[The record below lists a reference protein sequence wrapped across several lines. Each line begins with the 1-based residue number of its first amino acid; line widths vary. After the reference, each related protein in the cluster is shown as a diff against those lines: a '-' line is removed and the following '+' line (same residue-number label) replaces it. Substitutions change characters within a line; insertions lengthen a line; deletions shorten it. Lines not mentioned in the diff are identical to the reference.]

1 MERVMSPKRF
11 LMEFAVVMVVYILCV
26 VVSSSLVRSM
36 PDGVAKIALALL
48 QVIPMIA
55 MAVSIVR
62 RVNAM
67 DEMGRKI
74 QLDALAVAFVCTAL
88 TTFSY
93 GFLETA
99 GFPRLSAFMVW
110 PIMGGVWC
118 VATIVGTRR
127 YQ

>member
-1 MERVMSPKRF
+1 MSPKRF
-11 LMEFAVVMVVYILCV
+11 PMEFAVILLVYILCV
-26 VVSSSLVRSM
+26 VVSSVYMSSM

-48 QVIPMIA
+48 PVIPMIA
-55 MAVSIVR
+55 MAVSIIR
-62 RVNAM
+62 RLNAM

-74 QLDALAVAFVCTAL
+74 QLEALAVAFVCTAL

-99 GFPRLSAFMVW
+99 GFPRMSAFMVW

-118 VATIVGTRR
+118 VATIIGSRR

>member
-1 MERVMSPKRF
+1 MSPKRF

-36 PDGVAKIALALL
+36 SDGVAKIALALL
-48 QVIPMIA
+48 PVIPMIA

>member
-1 MERVMSPKRF
+1 MSPKRF

-48 QVIPMIA
+48 PVIPMIA
-55 MAVSIVR
+55 MAVSMIR
-62 RVNAM
+62 RLNAM

>member
-1 MERVMSPKRF
+1 MKQPTHTIPSREEI
-11 LMEFAVVMVVYILCV
+11 LAVF
-26 VVSSSLVRSM
+26 RT
-36 PDGVAKIALALL
+36 AKGPLDAAHLASALEVKPAAQEVLG
-48 QVIPMIA
+48 
-55 MAVSIVR
+55 R
-62 RVNAM
+62 RLNAM

-118 VATIVGTRR
+118 VATIIGTRR

>member
-1 MERVMSPKRF
+1 MSPKRF

-48 QVIPMIA
+48 PVIPMIA
-55 MAVSIVR
+55 MAVSMIR
-62 RVNAM
+62 RLNAM

-88 TTFSY
+88 KTFSY

>member
-1 MERVMSPKRF
+1 MSPKRF

-26 VVSSSLVRSM
+26 VVSSSFVRSM
-36 PDGVAKIALALL
+36 PDGAARIALALL
-48 QVIPMIA
+48 PVIPMIA
-55 MAVSIVR
+55 MAVSIIR
-62 RVNAM
+62 RLNAM

-118 VATIVGTRR
+118 VATIIGTRR

>member
-1 MERVMSPKRF
+1 MSPKRF

-48 QVIPMIA
+48 PVIPMIA

-99 GFPRLSAFMVW
+99 GFPRLSPFMVW

>member
-1 MERVMSPKRF
+1 MSVKRF
-11 LMEFAVVMVVYILCV
+11 LVEFAVTMLAYMLCV
-26 VVSSSLVRSM
+26 VVSSAYMSSM
-36 PDGVAKIALALL
+36 PNGAARVALALL
-48 QVIPMIA
+48 PVIPM
-55 MAVSIVR
+55 
-62 RVNAM
+62 NAM

-118 VATIVGTRR
+118 VATIIGTRR

>member
-1 MERVMSPKRF
+1 MSPKRF
-11 LMEFAVVMVVYILCV
+11 PMEFAVILLVYVLCV
-26 VVSSSLVRSM
+26 VVSSVYMSSI

-48 QVIPMIA
+48 PVIPMIA
-55 MAVSIVR
+55 MAVSIIR
-62 RVNAM
+62 RLNAM

-74 QLDALAVAFVCTAL
+74 QLEALAVAFVCTAL

-99 GFPRLSAFMVW
+99 GFPRMSAFMVW

-118 VATIVGTRR
+118 VATIIGSRR

>member
-1 MERVMSPKRF
+1 MSVKRS
-11 LMEFAVVMVVYILCV
+11 LVEFTVTLLAYIACV
-26 VVSSSLVRSM
+26 VVSSAYMSSI
-36 PDGVAKIALALL
+36 PDGAGKIALALL
-48 QVIPMIA
+48 PVIPMIA
-55 MAVSIVR
+55 MAIAIIR
-62 RVNAM
+62 RLNAM

-110 PIMGGVWC
+110 PLMGGVWC
-118 VATIVGTRR
+118 VATIIGARR

>member
-1 MERVMSPKRF
+1 MSPKRF

-26 VVSSSLVRSM
+26 VISSSLVRSM

-48 QVIPMIA
+48 PVIPMIA

>member
-1 MERVMSPKRF
+1 MSPKRF

-26 VVSSSLVRSM
+26 AVSSSLVQSM
-36 PDGVAKIALALL
+36 PDGAAKIALALL
-48 QVIPMIA
+48 PVIPMIA
-55 MAVSIVR
+55 MAVSIIR
-62 RVNAM
+62 RLNAM

-110 PIMGGVWC
+110 PIMGGIWC